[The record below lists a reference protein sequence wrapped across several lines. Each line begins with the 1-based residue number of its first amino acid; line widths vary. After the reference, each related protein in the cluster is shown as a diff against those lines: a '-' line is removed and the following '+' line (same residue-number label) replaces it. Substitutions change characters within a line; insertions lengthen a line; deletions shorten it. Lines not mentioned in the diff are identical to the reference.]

1 MVIAHTASQFQFT
14 SRYRGKTIPV
24 LTGSSV
30 NFTWSFSGGSDG
42 VFGVPWGIKRDD
54 GIGFINNGV
63 LVSLNPSRSPA
74 SFPIALTQEYSGRV
88 GGRLTRNK
96 FSGQAIF
103 TLTSIRK
110 TDETHY
116 GCNLSPINDFEP
128 TGFDNLYLLV
138 EEPPNV
144 TISNVVNA
152 CYSEGSPVNI
162 SCKAT
167 GTPVP
172 DVRWIYK
179 GQVKGFGFKTT
190 HLIFS
195 KISKVDSG
203 VYTCW
208 ANNSVG
214 ETKKELYFTVTCEY
228 YTVFKTCSFNI

>member
-1 MVIAHTASQFQFT
+1 M
-14 SRYRGKTIPV
+14 
-24 LTGSSV
+24 TGSSV

-138 EEPPNV
+138 EGKQLGALRYSIYCYICLTQQDKIGKEERIFQGKAVDFPMIYFLNAIQCESSQKVQVAIRFDICTSGIVRKQIEPL
-144 TISNVVNA
+144 IS
-152 CYSEGSPVNI
+152 
-162 SCKAT
+162 
-167 GTPVP
+167 
-172 DVRWIYK
+172 
-179 GQVKGFGFKTT
+179 GF
-190 HLIFS
+190 
-195 KISKVDSG
+195 
-203 VYTCW
+203 TCFYM
-208 ANNSVG
+208 
-214 ETKKELYFTVTCEY
+214 L
-228 YTVFKTCSFNI
+228 VFPI